1 MVVLPSELSC
11 TMMSRQGRE
20 PTCPMC
26 NAIIELEIL
35 YRLPL
40 PYSLR
45 QAPNSDPLG
54 PQLPPHHP
62 VSLHLL

>member
-1 MVVLPSELSC
+1 
-11 TMMSRQGRE
+11 
-20 PTCPMC
+20 MC

-40 PYSLR
+40 PWSLR
-45 QAPNSDPLG
+45 QAPNADILA

-62 VSLHLL
+62 VRRVLPSYAVL